1 VNIPLHVQEF
11 GAGRPVLALHG
22 LSGHGARW
30 RRFAERQ
37 LGGFRVIAPDLRGHG
52 NSVAYPPWNLEQFV
66 EDLLGVLDG
75 LGLQRVPVMGHSFG
89 GAMGVYLAAMAPERV
104 ESLVLIDPALGLD
117 AVEGLQDAED
127 AREDELFDDLTAAR
141 VSQADRWPFASDEQ
155 LKDELDDNF
164 VQTGDGRW
172 RRNYVNAMAVTAWSE
187 MSRPLRIP
195 AKSVRTLLIPAT
207 GADFVTPEFIAAYR
221 AELGDNL
228 TVHEV
233 DCGHVIYLER
243 PDELGEL
250 ITGFL
255 QGSTT

>member
-22 LSGHGARW
+22 LSGYGGRW
-30 RRFAERQ
+30 RRFAESQ

-52 NSVAYPPWNLEQFV
+52 QSVAYPPWTLEQFAADV
-66 EDLLGVLDG
+66 LGVMDG
-75 LGLQRVPVMGHSFG
+75 LGLERVPVMGHSYG
-89 GAMGVYLAAMAPERV
+89 GAIAVYLAAVAPERV
-104 ESLVLIDPALGLD
+104 ERLVLVDPALGLD
-117 AVEGLQDAED
+117 PVEGVQDAED
-127 AREDELFDDLTAAR
+127 AREDELFDDLTAGRA
-141 VSQADRWPFASDEQ
+141 SQAGRWPFASDEQ
-155 LKDELDDNF
+155 LEDELAGNF

-172 RRNYVNAMAVTAWSE
+172 RRNYVNSMAVTAWSE

-195 AKSVRTLLIPAT
+195 PKSVPTLLIPASK
-207 GADFVTPEFIAAYR
+207 ADFVTPEFVAAYQ

-228 TVHEV
+228 TVQEI

-250 ITGFL
+250 VSGFL
-255 QGSTT
+255 QGAIR